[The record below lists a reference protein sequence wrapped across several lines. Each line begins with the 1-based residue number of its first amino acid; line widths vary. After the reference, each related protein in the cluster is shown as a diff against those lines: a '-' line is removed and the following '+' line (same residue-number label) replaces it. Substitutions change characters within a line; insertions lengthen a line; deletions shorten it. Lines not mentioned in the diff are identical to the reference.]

1 MSKTLSASE
10 YYEILR
16 RIENASSSSEL
27 RAIKEIL
34 EEYDADD
41 PKVKELVYKL
51 RWRNLDDE
59 GWAAKID
66 PSFI

>member
-1 MSKTLSASE
+1 MAKSLSSSE

-51 RWRNLDDE
+51 R
-59 GWAAKID
+59 
-66 PSFI
+66 